1 MNIIIYFFKLNN
13 YGFTR
18 NQKKQQEINMA
29 NEAAQ
34 TLVEISRKPVYVRQ
48 RRNKNAVEED
58 VEKAREELHQLNVIK
73 LYKSVQE
80 SLKKTILEA
89 DKLLNELDIEI
100 TYLIYKLN

>member
-1 MNIIIYFFKLNN
+1 MVL
-13 YGFTR
+13 TR
-18 NQKKQQEINMA
+18 NQKKQLEINMT

-34 TLVEISRKPVYVRQ
+34 TLVEMSRKPVYIRQ

-58 VEKAREELHQLNVIK
+58 VEKVREELHQLNVI
-73 LYKSVQE
+73 KSVQE

>member
-1 MNIIIYFFKLNN
+1 MVL
-13 YGFTR
+13 TR
-18 NQKKQQEINMA
+18 NQKKQLEINMT

-34 TLVEISRKPVYVRQ
+34 TLVEMSRKPIYIRQ

-58 VEKAREELHQLNVIK
+58 VEKAREELHQINVI
-73 LYKSVQE
+73 KSVQE

>member
-1 MNIIIYFFKLNN
+1 MVL
-13 YGFTR
+13 TR

-34 TLVEISRKPVYVRQ
+34 TLVEMSRKPVYVRQ

>member
-1 MNIIIYFFKLNN
+1 MVL
-13 YGFTR
+13 TR

-29 NEAAQ
+29 AQ
-34 TLVEISRKPVYVRQ
+34 TLVEMSRKPVYVRQ

>member
-1 MNIIIYFFKLNN
+1 MVL
-13 YGFTR
+13 TR
-18 NQKKQQEINMA
+18 NQKKQQEIMA

-34 TLVEISRKPVYVRQ
+34 TLVEMSRKPVYVRQ

>member
-1 MNIIIYFFKLNN
+1 MVL
-13 YGFTR
+13 TR

-34 TLVEISRKPVYVRQ
+34 TLVEMSRKPIYIRQ

-58 VEKAREELHQLNVIK
+58 VEKVREQLHQLNVIK

>member
-1 MNIIIYFFKLNN
+1 MVL
-13 YGFTR
+13 TR
-18 NQKKQQEINMA
+18 NQKKQQEINMT

-34 TLVEISRKPVYVRQ
+34 TLVEMSIKPIYIRQ

-58 VEKAREELHQLNVIK
+58 VEKVREELHQLNVIK

>member
-1 MNIIIYFFKLNN
+1 MVL
-13 YGFTR
+13 TR

-34 TLVEISRKPVYVRQ
+34 TLVEMSRKPVYVRQ

-100 TYLIYKLN
+100 NYLIYKLN

>member
-1 MNIIIYFFKLNN
+1 MVL
-13 YGFTR
+13 TR
-18 NQKKQQEINMA
+18 NQKKQQEINMT

-34 TLVEISRKPVYVRQ
+34 TLVEMSRKSIYIRQ

-58 VEKAREELHQLNVIK
+58 VEKVREELHQLNVIK

-100 TYLIYKLN
+100 NYLIYKLN